1 MNQSNSSQKVKNYK
15 LITLYWSVIIVAL
28 FFLLKIGQDATVA
41 ANLIP

>member
-28 FFLLKIGQDATVA
+28 FFLLKVGQDSTVA
-41 ANLIP
+41 ANLVP